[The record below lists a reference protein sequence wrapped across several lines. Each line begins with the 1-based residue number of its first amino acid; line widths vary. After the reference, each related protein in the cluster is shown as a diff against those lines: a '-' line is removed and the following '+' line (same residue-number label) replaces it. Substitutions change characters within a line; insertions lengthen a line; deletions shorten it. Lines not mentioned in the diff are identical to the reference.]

1 MGAFAF
7 GGDGDG
13 ADVGDLYQHN
23 VSHGAGGMVLIC
35 SAEGL
40 PPDRPTIRCN
50 VRQNGR
56 ERLRWP

>member
-13 ADVGDLYQHN
+13 ADAGDIYQHN

-35 SAEGL
+35 PVEGL
-40 PPDRPTIRCN
+40 PSDRPTIRCAIS
-50 VRQNGR
+50 QNGR